1 MVKEMGEWLMVQGP
15 GIESQWE
22 TVALYWCQS
31 VCLCGLP
38 SAVQQHGV
46 RGEAGHGETQAVSK
60 FRAAATGE
68 AAVKIQ
74 RSEEASHV
82 HSQVNAFQVQ
92 RAAQALRREYVR
104 CIKRKARKRLY
115 LR

>member
-1 MVKEMGEWLMVQGP
+1 MKEMGEWLMAQGP

-31 VCLCGLP
+31 VCPCGLP

-46 RGEAGHGETQAVSK
+46 GGEAGRGETQAVSK

-74 RSEEASHV
+74 RSEDASHV
-82 HSQVNAFQVQ
+82 HSQVNVFQVQ
-92 RAAQALRREYVR
+92 RAAKALRREYVQ
-104 CIKRKARKRLY
+104 CIKRRARKQVY

>member
-1 MVKEMGEWLMVQGP
+1 MVKEMGQWLMVQGP
-15 GIESQWE
+15 GTESQWE
-22 TVALYWCQS
+22 TMALYWRRS

-38 SAVQQHGV
+38 SVVQQHGIG
-46 RGEAGHGETQAVSK
+46 GEAGHGETQSVSK

-68 AAVKIQ
+68 AALKIQ

-92 RAAQALRREYVR
+92 RAAKALRREYVW
-104 CIKRKARKRLY
+104 CIKRRARKQVY